1 MDDTQSAIF
10 RALADAQD
18 SAESLALVTV
28 ISTQG
33 SMPRHAGSRMLVRLD
48 GSTLGTIGGG
58 AMEARVIEEA
68 LSSLDDG
75 QTRLRSYTLN
85 DLDAG
90 DAGICGGTAEMFI
103 EPVLTAPKLLIVGG
117 GHVGKALAELAL
129 WAGFRVLLSDD
140 REVYCNPTYVP
151 GLAGYIVCKP
161 SEVVAQVAITSNT
174 YVAAV
179 TRGLPVDLSLI
190 PALLQSDAAYI
201 GVIGSRRRW
210 AITAK
215 ALTEQGGVSPE
226 QLARIR
232 VPIGLELEAETPK
245 EIAVSILAEIIMLRR
260 GGSGR
265 PMSETGA

>member
-90 DAGICGGTAEMFI
+90 DA
-103 EPVLTAPKLLIVGG
+103 
-117 GHVGKALAELAL
+117 
-129 WAGFRVLLSDD
+129 
-140 REVYCNPTYVP
+140 
-151 GLAGYIVCKP
+151 
-161 SEVVAQVAITSNT
+161 
-174 YVAAV
+174 
-179 TRGLPVDLSLI
+179 
-190 PALLQSDAAYI
+190 
-201 GVIGSRRRW
+201 
-210 AITAK
+210 
-215 ALTEQGGVSPE
+215 
-226 QLARIR
+226 
-232 VPIGLELEAETPK
+232 
-245 EIAVSILAEIIMLRR
+245 
-260 GGSGR
+260 
-265 PMSETGA
+265 

>member
-1 MDDTQSAIF
+1 MVD
-10 RALADAQD
+10 
-18 SAESLALVTV
+18 
-28 ISTQG
+28 
-33 SMPRHAGSRMLVRLD
+33 
-48 GSTLGTIGGG
+48 
-58 AMEARVIEEA
+58 
-68 LSSLDDG
+68 
-75 QTRLRSYTLN
+75 
-85 DLDAG
+85 
-90 DAGICGGTAEMFI
+90 
-103 EPVLTAPKLLIVGG
+103 K
-117 GHVGKALAELAL
+117 
-129 WAGFRVLLSDD
+129 
-140 REVYCNPTYVP
+140 
-151 GLAGYIVCKP
+151 
-161 SEVVAQVAITSNT
+161 VAITSNT

-232 VPIGLELEAETPK
+232 VRMGLELEAETPK
-245 EIAVSILAEIIMLRR
+245 EIQVSILVEVIMLRR

>member
-151 GLAGYIVCKP
+151 GLA
-161 SEVVAQVAITSNT
+161 
-174 YVAAV
+174 
-179 TRGLPVDLSLI
+179 
-190 PALLQSDAAYI
+190 
-201 GVIGSRRRW
+201 
-210 AITAK
+210 
-215 ALTEQGGVSPE
+215 
-226 QLARIR
+226 
-232 VPIGLELEAETPK
+232 
-245 EIAVSILAEIIMLRR
+245 
-260 GGSGR
+260 
-265 PMSETGA
+265 